1 MDTGLA
7 RAAWVAG
14 VTDTL
19 LRRHYDSGTLSRGR
33 GYAAQGAVRDLA
45 AVNGGEALL
54 AEVDG
59 SGGALYTTL
68 VQREAPARPHPP
80 AGRGGPRIAAADGPE
95 WFGRCS
101 CPVGG
106 ECKHVVA
113 VLLTAREHLSARSGA
128 AVDAPATARPW
139 REVLAPLVRHD
150 EADPGAAWAGEDS
163 ALAVAVSV
171 VDLPGSPWGRP
182 AARRVL
188 LAPRRRSRTG
198 RWVRCPT
205 WDNAASDGLV
215 TRAEHRRLAA
225 DLARLSRG
233 RMPVSY
239 DGVRAAVA
247 LDDLG
252 SDGWRWLRRA
262 VDSGVEML
270 PEDTGGRALRVDL
283 DELGPVAAVR
293 AEGDGL
299 VLTVRLE
306 GEPPDVRV
314 ELVGVPAHSALVEE
328 GGTLVLR
335 PLAVHAASALPLL
348 AAGEVAVPRAE
359 VADFVRDYLPGL
371 RRRMTVRSPD
381 DSVPADLVARPRL
394 VLTVAPAGTGAVDV
408 AWGIRY
414 AVPGLE
420 LEPGPLLPVEVPF
433 ASRERRDRD
442 AEATLLAGVEAL
454 ADVPR
459 ARAVAGPPPRWLPPT
474 QDRYTAGDAV
484 RFVTGV
490 LPRLHAHPDVDVVE
504 GDGIPLFEEATAD
517 PTVTLD
523 VDDVEWEEGAEGA
536 EGGTDWF
543 DLTVSVT
550 VDDEEVPLPALLA
563 ALRAGDDVLV
573 LPSGTWFRL
582 DRPELDRL
590 RTLLAESQQ
599 VDDGPRDGMRLGR
612 YDLGYWA
619 ELEALGVVRRQCAAW
634 EAHTRVLRAGTV
646 DYAPPLPVGL
656 RAELR
661 PYQVDGFHWLRA
673 LWTAGLGGVLA
684 DDMGLGKTVQTLAA
698 VLAAKEA
705 GELTEPVLV
714 VAPTS
719 VLATWRAEA
728 GRFTPDLVVAELG
741 RTSRTRGRPVT
752 EVVAG
757 ADLVVTSY
765 AVVRIDAAEFA
776 AQPWRAVL
784 LDEAHTVKN
793 HQSKTY
799 AAVRR
804 LRRPFTLALTGT
816 PVENGLMDLWSLLS
830 LVAPGLFP
838 KPDRFAQVW
847 RRPVEAGDPVR
858 SSLLRARIRPLV
870 LRRTKEEVATDL
882 PPKQVQVVPVPLLPA
897 HRRVYDRHLLRERQ
911 RVLGLL
917 DDPDANRVEILASL
931 TRMRQLALDAALPKG
946 PDGAPLAGSGALPPS
961 AKVEYLVDQVTELA
975 AEGHRALVFSQFT
988 GLLTRVRARLDA
1000 AEVASCYLDGRTR
1013 RRAEVIRAFREGDAP
1028 VFLISL
1034 KAGGVGLT
1042 LTEADYVFVLDPW
1055 WNPAAEAQAIDRAHR
1070 IGQDRRVMVYRLVS
1084 EDTIEEKV
1092 LQLQERKR
1100 DLAAR
1105 LVDDDAFTG
1114 GLTPE
1119 DIGALLSPP

>member
-1 MDTGLA
+1 METGVA
-7 RAAWVAG
+7 RAAWVEG
-14 VTDTL
+14 VSDAL
-19 LRRHYDSGTLSRGR
+19 LSRHYDPGTLARGS
-33 GYAAQGAVRDLA
+33 GYAVNGAVRGVSVADGGDL
-45 AVNGGEALL
+45 VL
-54 AEVDG
+54 AEVTG
-59 SGGALYTTL
+59 SGRAVYSTL
-68 VQREAPARPHPP
+68 VRREDD
-80 AGRGGPRIAAADGPE
+80 GGPGDVE

-101 CPVGG
+101 CPVGA

-113 VLLTAREHLSARSGA
+113 VLLVLRERLRAMHAGPDAAGAPPRSWQEVFAPLLPAGKDAA
-128 AVDAPATARPW
+128 AVARDGH
-139 REVLAPLVRHD
+139 ESLL
-150 EADPGAAWAGEDS
+150 G
-163 ALAVAVSV
+163 VSV
-171 VDLPGSPWGRP
+171 TVSDVPGSPWGRP
-182 AARRVL
+182 GHRRVVL
-188 LAPRRRSRTG
+188 SPRRLSRTG
-198 RWVRCPT
+198 RWLRSVT
-205 WDNAASDGLV
+205 WDGLASDGTV
-215 TRAEHRRLAA
+215 TSREHRELAA
-225 DLARLSRG
+225 DLARLARARVAVAYG
-233 RMPVSY
+233 
-239 DGVRAAVA
+239 GVRAAVT

-252 SDGWRWLRRA
+252 TDGWRWLRRA
-262 VDSGVEML
+262 LEAGVPLVPGEAGERVVTVDVEEVE
-270 PEDTGGRALRVDL
+270 PHAS
-283 DELGPVAAVR
+283 VR
-293 AEGDGL
+293 ADDDGL
-299 VLTVRLE
+299 VVSVGLRAVPE
-306 GEPPDVRV
+306 GTRV
-314 ELVGVPAHSALVEE
+314 ELVGRPPHTALLDTSDGV
-328 GGTLVLR
+328 VVR
-335 PLAVHAASALPLL
+335 PVAVHAPAALPLVG
-348 AAGEVAVPRAE
+348 AGEVVVPRAE

-371 RRRMTVRSPD
+371 RRRMRVESPD
-381 DSVPADLVARPRL
+381 GSVAADLAARPRL

-408 AWGIRY
+408 TWGIRY
-414 AVPGLE
+414 AVPGLAAD
-420 LEPGPLLPVEVPF
+420 PGPLRPVEVPF
-433 ASRERRDRD
+433 ASREHRDRE
-442 AEATLLAGVEAL
+442 AEALLLAGVDAL
-454 ADVPR
+454 PDVPR
-459 ARAVAGPPPRWLPPT
+459 ARLVPLPHPRWLPAT
-474 QDRYTAGDAV
+474 RDRYAAGEMV
-484 RFVTGV
+484 RFVGEV
-490 LPRLHAHPDVDVVE
+490 LPRLRGHPDVDVE
-504 GDGIPLFEEATAD
+504 EAGGIPVLEEAATD

-523 VDDVEWEEGAEGA
+523 VDDAAEDDLDGGGAGGA
-536 EGGTDWF
+536 GGTDWF

-550 VDDEEVPLPALLA
+550 VDEEEVPLAALLA

-590 RTLLAESQQ
+590 RTLLEESQH
-599 VDDGPRDGMRLGR
+599 VDDGPRDGLRLGR
-612 YDLGYWA
+612 FELGYWA

-634 EAHTRVLRAGTV
+634 EEHTRVLRAGTV
-646 DYAPPLPVGL
+646 DYAPPLPSGL

-661 PYQVDGFHWLRA
+661 PYQVEGYHWLRA

-719 VLATWRAEA
+719 VLATWRSEA
-728 GRFTPDLVVAELG
+728 GRFTPDLVVTELG
-741 RTSRTRGRPVT
+741 RTSRTRGRSLP
-752 EVVAG
+752 EAVAG

-765 AVVRIDAAEFA
+765 AVVRIDAEEFA
-776 AQPWRAVL
+776 ARPWRAVL

-838 KPDRFAQVW
+838 RPDRFAQVW
-847 RRPVEAGDPVR
+847 RRPIEGGDAAR
-858 SSLLRARIRPLV
+858 SALLRARIRPLV

-897 HRRVYDRHLLRERQ
+897 HRRIYDRHLLRERQ

-946 PDGAPLAGSGALPPS
+946 PDGSPLAGSGALPPS
-961 AKVEYLVDQVTELA
+961 AKVEYLVDQVAELA
-975 AEGHRALVFSQFT
+975 TEGHRALVFSQFT
-988 GLLTRVRARLDA
+988 GLLARVRSRLDA
-1000 AEVASCYLDGRTR
+1000 AEIASCYLDGRTR
-1013 RRAEVIRAFREGDAP
+1013 KRQEVIRAFREGDAP

-1055 WNPAAEAQAIDRAHR
+1055 WNPAAESQAIDRAHR
-1070 IGQDRRVMVYRLVS
+1070 IGQDRPVMVYRLVS

-1092 LQLQERKR
+1092 LALQQRKR

-1114 GLTPE
+1114 GLTPQ
-1119 DIGALLSPP
+1119 DIGALLAPAAAG